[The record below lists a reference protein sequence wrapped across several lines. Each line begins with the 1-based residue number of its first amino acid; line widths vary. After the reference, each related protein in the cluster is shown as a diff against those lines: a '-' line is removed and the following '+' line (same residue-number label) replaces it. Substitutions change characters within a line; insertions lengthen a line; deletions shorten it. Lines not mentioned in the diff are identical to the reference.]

1 MKRQMVFMAAAL
13 IFVLVICGAVSANE
27 THDIGTQVTKNAGT
41 DLGITNSTSSDDTLL
56 ITTAGSA
63 SYKGGSTE
71 DSLQGVLDT
80 TSAITPGNG
89 NMVTLNDPNGALE
102 FIFVKKS
109 GNEVFARRYTPI
121 PSGNAFTINSSNTV
135 YLSNSALVSMN
146 EAQWN
151 NIKQELG
158 INAFEIVSI
167 ASAWA
172 NGAPK
177 DLLKFAGT
185 SGGVSEGLL
194 SGYVKAK
201 SFQNNFPLMN
211 SAQSYHV
218 MTTPGGGDDNVPMTI
233 LSVNPAQWVRQIPN
247 QSDPLMINYQS
258 MINGDPLESAYIW
271 WDRSGSTTSPGNG
284 IMAVMKFN
292 SSLLNEYGKPVTGGG
307 LEQIKFLQWL
317 YTQKNIF
324 SGNMGLLISVDSLK
338 KMNQSDFN
346 YLWGHVV
353 GTTYTPG
360 HGIDRTYINKLE
372 NSNHQ
377 YDKNTG
383 ILTTSDYNT
392 LKNIGEQAALMAEA
406 AFGSKLTGEDLV
418 ITSAGYTL
426 LKDEQGKLTRS
437 TLGALDGIRSVTGST
452 IDNFLSLSRS
462 IWTPLWFAFVKK
474 SGNLPNV
481 VLNTVFIEYNAA
493 TGLRIVPVTY
503 GGTDLNVFDIG
514 LNSNLAGSRNS
525 EGWNKSVAVER
536 AYTNNRAYNI
546 QEYAQQ
552 DFYVVAVANLWAHGV
567 PYELLAASVGGA
579 CPGSGFTQ
587 GYVIADY
594 VRRNFPL
601 NSHYIHVG
609 FPAHCKEMV
618 INHILGTSAAE
629 GTYFTPGVRIR
640 NTNTAGIFILWNEAT
655 NTGKAILLEM
665 DRNIINTMQNQ
676 DIPNNNHFYQTAYW
690 ALWYVDKAI
699 PGKERYAELLKAF
712 NVTKDISLTQKDL
725 NTMLAAGSDP
735 QAFMMN
741 FVAPVPV
748 TPTAPTPTAPEPRP
762 VQPVPVTPTAPE
774 PQSLSVHQGTG
785 IMSGITQAV
794 SGIREQTA
802 APGEIAPGLPLGD
815 APAQAPTASGIP
827 VVPLA
832 GAVLLAAI
840 LVLVYLGRESI
851 TSAIRRSS
859 EKLGK

>member
-1 MKRQMVFMAAAL
+1 MKRQTVFMAAAL
-13 IFVLVICGAVSANE
+13 IFVLAICGAVSANE
-27 THDIGTQVTKNAGT
+27 THDIGTDVTNRAGT
-41 DLGITNSTSSDDTLL
+41 DRGITNSTSHDDALL

-63 SYKGGSTE
+63 SYKRNSTE
-71 DSLQGVLDT
+71 DSLQGVVDT
-80 TSAITPGNG
+80 TGAITQGNG
-89 NMVTLNDPNGALE
+89 NLITLNDPNGALE
-102 FIFVKKS
+102 FTFVKKS
-109 GNEVFARRYTPI
+109 GQEVFARRYTAI
-121 PSGNAFTINSSNTV
+121 PTGNAFTINSSNTV
-135 YLSNSALVSMN
+135 YISNSALASMN

-158 INAFEIVSI
+158 PNAFEIVSI

-201 SFQNNFPLMN
+201 SFQNNFPLN
-211 SAQSYHV
+211 HSAQSYHV

-233 LSVNPAQWVRQIPN
+233 LSVNPAQWVRQVPN
-247 QSDPLMINYQS
+247 QSDPLMINYQG
-258 MINGDPLESAYIW
+258 MVNGDPLESAYIW

-292 SSLLNEYGKPVTGGG
+292 SGLLNEYGKPVPSGG
-307 LEQIKFLQWL
+307 LGQIQFLQWL

-324 SGNMGLLISVDSLK
+324 GGNMGSLILVDSLK

-346 YLWGHVV
+346 HLWGNVV

-360 HGIDRTYINKLE
+360 HGIDKTYIAKLE

-383 ILTTSDYNT
+383 IITTSDYNAM
-392 LKNIGEQAALMAEA
+392 KSIGEQAAKMAEI
-406 AFGSKLTGEDLV
+406 AFGSKLTNEDLV
-418 ITSAGYTL
+418 ITSAGYAL

-437 TLGALDGIRSVTGST
+437 TLGALDGIRSVTGSKV
-452 IDNFLSLSRS
+452 DNLLSLSRS

-481 VLNTVFIEYNAA
+481 ILNTVFIEYNAA

-503 GGTDLNVFDIG
+503 GGIDHNMFDIG
-514 LNSNLAGSRNS
+514 LNSNLAGNSSS
-525 EGWNKSVAVER
+525 EGWKKSQAVER

-552 DFYVVAVANLWAHGV
+552 DFYVVAVANLWAYNV

-594 VRRNFPL
+594 VRKNFPV
-601 NSHYIHVG
+601 NSYHMYLG
-609 FPAHCKEMV
+609 FPAHCKELI

-629 GTYFTPGVRIR
+629 GTYYTPGVRIR
-640 NTNTAGIFILWNEAT
+640 NTNTAGIFILWSEAT
-655 NTGKAILLEM
+655 NTGKAILLDM
-665 DRNIINTMQNQ
+665 DRNTINTMQNQ
-676 DIPNNNHFYQTAYW
+676 DMPNNNHFYQTAYW

-699 PGKERYAELLKAF
+699 PGKPRYGELLKAF
-712 NVTKDISLTQKDL
+712 NVTREISLNQKDL
-725 NTMLAAGSDP
+725 NTMLAAGSNP
-735 QAFMMN
+735 AEFMMN
-741 FVAPVPV
+741 FVAP
-748 TPTAPTPTAPEPRP
+748 APA
-762 VQPVPVTPTAPE
+762 PVTPTAPE
-774 PQSLSVHQGTG
+774 PQSRPVQPAPVTPTAPEPQSWPVHQGTG

-794 SGIREQTA
+794 SGITEQTA

-815 APAQAPTASGIP
+815 APAQTPTTSGIP

-832 GAVLLAAI
+832 GAVLLAAL
-840 LVLVYLGRESI
+840 LVMVYLGRESI
-851 TSAIRRSS
+851 ISAIKRSS
-859 EKLGK
+859 EKPGK

>member
-1 MKRQMVFMAAAL
+1 LKTIFLAIAL
-13 IFVLVICGAVSANE
+13 IFAIAVCGTVSATE
-27 THDIGTQVTKNAGT
+27 TYDIGQQVTNNASSN
-41 DLGITNSTSSDDTLL
+41 LGITNSTSPDDALL

-89 NMVTLNDPNGALE
+89 NLVTLNDPNGALE
-102 FIFVKKS
+102 FTFVKKS

-121 PSGNAFTINSSNTV
+121 LSGNAFTIKSSNTV
-135 YLSNSALVSMN
+135 YLSNSILANMN

-151 NIKQELG
+151 VIKQELG
-158 INAFEIVSI
+158 ANAFEIVSI

-172 NGAPK
+172 NGAPE

-201 SFQNNFPLMN
+201 SFQNNFPLNN

-233 LSVNPAQWVRQIPN
+233 LSVNPAQWVRQVPN
-247 QSDPLMINYQS
+247 QSDPLMINYQG

-284 IMAVMKFN
+284 ILAVMKFN
-292 SSLLNEYGKPVTGGG
+292 SGLLNEYGKPVSGGG
-307 LEQIKFLQWL
+307 LGQIQFLQWL

-324 SGNMGLLISVDSLK
+324 SGNMGSLILVDSLK

-346 YLWGHVV
+346 YLWGNVV

-360 HGIDRTYINKLE
+360 HGIDKTYIAKLDDL
-372 NSNHQ
+372 NHQ
-377 YDKNTG
+377 YEKNTG
-383 ILTTSDYNT
+383 IITTSDYNAM
-392 LKNIGEQAALMAEA
+392 KAIGEQAAKMAEA
-406 AFGSKLTGEDLV
+406 AFGSKLTGDDLV
-418 ITSAGYTL
+418 ITSAGYAL
-426 LKDEQGKLTRS
+426 LKDGQGRLTIS
-437 TLGALDGIRSVTGST
+437 TLGALDGIRSVAGSKV
-452 IDNFLSLSRS
+452 DNLLSLSRS

-474 SGNLPNV
+474 SGDLPNV
-481 VLNTVFIEYNAA
+481 DLNTVFIEYNAA
-493 TGLRIVPVTY
+493 TGLRLVPVTY
-503 GGTDLNVFDIG
+503 GGSDHNVFNIG
-514 LNSNLAGSRNS
+514 LNSNLAGNSTS
-525 EGWNKSVAVER
+525 EGWRKSQAVER

-552 DFYVVAVANLWAHGV
+552 DFYVVAVANLWAYGV
-567 PYELLAASVGGA
+567 PYELLVASVGGA

-594 VRRNFPL
+594 VRTNFPL
-601 NSHYIHVG
+601 NSRYMHVG
-609 FPAHCKEMV
+609 FPAHCKEMI

-640 NTNTAGIFILWNEAT
+640 NTNNAGIFILWNEAT
-655 NTGKAILLEM
+655 NTGEAILLEM
-665 DRNIINTMQNQ
+665 DRNIINSMQNQ

-699 PGKERYAELLKAF
+699 PGKERYAELLTSFK
-712 NVTKDISLTQKDL
+712 VLKRIPLTRQDL
-725 NTMLAAGSDP
+725 NTLLAAGTNP
-735 QAFMMN
+735 EQFMRN
-741 FVAPVPV
+741 FVVPV
-748 TPTAPTPTAPEPRP
+748 TPPVVDPVIPPVQPAPVIPTAPEPES
-762 VQPVPVTPTAPE
+762 QP
-774 PQSLSVHQGTG
+774 VHQGTG
-785 IMSGITQAV
+785 IMSGITQTV
-794 SGIREQTA
+794 GGITEQTA
-802 APGEIAPGLPLGD
+802 APSEVAPGLPLED
-815 APAQAPTASGIP
+815 NTPQTTETSSVP
-827 VVPLA
+827 VVPIVGGL
-832 GAVLLAAI
+832 LLAVI
-840 LVLVYLGRESI
+840 LVLVYLGRESVI
-851 TSAIRRSS
+851 SAIKGTER
-859 EKLGK
+859 LGK

>member
-1 MKRQMVFMAAAL
+1 MKRQTVFMAAAL
-13 IFVLVICGAVSANE
+13 IFVLAICGAVSANE
-27 THDIGTQVTKNAGT
+27 THNIGTDITNKAGT
-41 DLGITNSTSSDDTLL
+41 DLGITNSTSPDDALL

-71 DSLQGVLDT
+71 GSLQGVLDT

-102 FIFVKKS
+102 FTFVKKS
-109 GNEVFARRYTPI
+109 GNEVFARRYTPV
-121 PSGNAFTINSSNTV
+121 PSGNTFTINSSNTV
-135 YLSNSALVSMN
+135 YISNSNLASMN

-151 NIKQELG
+151 IIKQELG
-158 INAFEIVSI
+158 ANAFEIVSI

-172 NGAPK
+172 NGAPE
-177 DLLKFAGT
+177 DMLRFAGT

-211 SAQSYHV
+211 SSQSYHV
-218 MTTPGGGDDNVPMTI
+218 MTTPGGGDDNVPMAI
-233 LSVNPAQWVRQIPN
+233 LSVNPAQWVRQVPA
-247 QSDPLMINYQS
+247 QSDPLMINYQGL
-258 MINGDPLESAYIW
+258 INGDPLESAYIW

-284 IMAVMKFN
+284 ILAVMKFN
-292 SSLLNEYGKPVTGGG
+292 SGLLNEYGKPVPSGG

-317 YTQKNIF
+317 YAQKHIF
-324 SGNMGLLISVDSLK
+324 SGNMGSIIVVDSLK

-346 YLWGHVV
+346 YLWGYVV
-353 GTTYTPG
+353 GSTYTPG
-360 HGIDRTYINKLE
+360 HGIDKTYIAKLE
-372 NSNHQ
+372 DLNHQ
-377 YDKNTG
+377 YDKG
-383 ILTTSDYNT
+383 ILTTSDYNAM
-392 LKNIGEQAALMAEA
+392 KAIGEQAAKMAEA
-406 AFGSKLTGEDLV
+406 AFGSKLTGDDLV
-418 ITSAGYTL
+418 ITSAGYAL
-426 LKDEQGKLTRS
+426 LKDGQGRLTRS
-437 TLGALDGIRSVTGST
+437 TLGALDGIRNVTGSKVE
-452 IDNFLSLSRS
+452 NFLSLSRS

-474 SGNLPNV
+474 SGDLPNV
-481 VLNTVFIEYNAA
+481 DLNTVFIEYNAV
-493 TGLRIVPVTY
+493 TGLLRIVPVNY
-503 GGTDLNVFDIG
+503 GGIDHSVFNIG
-514 LNSNLAGSRNS
+514 LNSNLAGNSTS
-525 EGWNKSVAVER
+525 EGWKKSQAVEK

-552 DFYVVAVANLWAHGV
+552 DFYVVAVANLWAYNI

-601 NSHYIHVG
+601 NSEYMHVG
-609 FPAHCKEMV
+609 FPAHCKELV
-618 INHILGTSAAE
+618 INYVLGTSAAK
-629 GTYFTPGVRIR
+629 GTYYTPGVRIR
-640 NTNTAGIFILWNEAT
+640 NTNIAGIFILWNEAT

-699 PGKERYAELLKAF
+699 PGKARYAELLTAF
-712 NVTKDISLTQKDL
+712 NVTREISLTQKDL
-725 NTMLAAGSDP
+725 NTMLAAGSNP
-735 QAFMMN
+735 EIFIRN
-741 FVAPVPV
+741 FVAP
-748 TPTAPTPTAPEPRP
+748 APA
-762 VQPVPVTPTAPE
+762 PVTPTAPE
-774 PQSLSVHQGTG
+774 PESRPVQPAPVTPTAPEPESRPVHQETG
-785 IMSGITQAV
+785 ITSGITQAV
-794 SGIREQTA
+794 GRIITEQTA

-815 APAQAPTASGIP
+815 ASTQAPTTSGIP

-840 LVLVYLGRESI
+840 LVLVYLGRGSI
-851 TSAIRRSS
+851 TSAIRRGS